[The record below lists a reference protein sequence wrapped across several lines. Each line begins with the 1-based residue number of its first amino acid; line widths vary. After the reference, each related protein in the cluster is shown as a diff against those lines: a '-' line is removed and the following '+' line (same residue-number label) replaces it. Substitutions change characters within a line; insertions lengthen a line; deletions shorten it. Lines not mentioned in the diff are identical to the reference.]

1 MHHSTR
7 TLISLI
13 LLLGLF
19 LIACSGEATPSAVLP
34 TESQSTSQVEEAT
47 ESVLT
52 PLPSAS
58 PSPTLTAP
66 LAILLAPPGSDAVL
80 ETSLSIGLQAALAE
94 AGLRWEVRR
103 SLNVAEMTSDVRLV
117 VVISP
122 DPGWAGLLAAAP
134 QTQFLAVGLPG
145 LQPGANLSLIGATG
159 YRPDRAGFI
168 AGMTAAVV
176 TPDWRVAVVGPADL
190 PADRAARN
198 GFLNGAVYVCGL
210 CLPYFGPSVDYPISV
225 ELSPQADSAAIQAA
239 IQQLQNQAVK
249 TVYLPPAITEIQF
262 IEALAQAGFNI
273 IGSYG
278 APMELFDH
286 WIAAV
291 EPDPVS
297 AALEMLPR
305 LLAGEGGL
313 SREMPYTLM
322 DVNPNLL
329 SEGRRLYVEELI
341 AEVMAGYLDTGI
353 DPLTGDPR

>member
-1 MHHSTR
+1 MRYSNR
-7 TLISLI
+7 ILIPLI
-13 LLLGLF
+13 LLFGLS
-19 LIACSGEATPSAVLP
+19 LIACSGETTPSIVLP
-34 TESQSTSQVEEAT
+34 TEAEATPQLEEAT
-47 ESVLT
+47 VSVPT
-52 PLPSAS
+52 TLPAAT

-66 LAILLAPPGSDAVL
+66 LAILLAPPGSDAAL
-80 ETSLSIGLQAALAE
+80 EVSLSTGMQAALAE
-94 AGLRWEVRR
+94 AGLRWEVRN
-103 SLNVAEMTSDVRLV
+103 SLNAAEMTSDVRLV

-122 DPGWAGLLAAAP
+122 DPGLAELLAAAP
-134 QTQFLAVGLPG
+134 QTQFLAIGLPG
-145 LQPGANLSLIGATG
+145 LQPGANLSLVGATG

-176 TPDWRVAVVGPADL
+176 TPDWRVAVLGPGDL
-190 PADRAARN
+190 PADRAARY

-210 CLPYFGPSVDYPISV
+210 CLPYFGPSVDYPVSV
-225 ELSPQADSAAIQAA
+225 ELSPEADSAAVQAA

-249 TVYLPPAITEIQF
+249 TVYLPPAIAEIQF
-262 IEALAQAGFNI
+262 VEALAQAGFNI

-278 APMELFDH
+278 APTELFNH
-286 WIAAV
+286 WIATV

-313 SREMPYTLM
+313 SREMPYALV

-329 SEGRRLYVEELI
+329 SEGRRLYLEELI

-353 DPLTGDPR
+353 DPLTGNPR